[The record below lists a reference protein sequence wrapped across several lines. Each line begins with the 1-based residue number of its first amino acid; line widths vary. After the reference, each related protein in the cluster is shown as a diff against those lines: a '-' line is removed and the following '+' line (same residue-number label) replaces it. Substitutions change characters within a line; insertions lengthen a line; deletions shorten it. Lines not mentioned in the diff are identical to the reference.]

1 MFGVEEYSIDG
12 TLKGYDGKEILKM
25 IQVPVYIYNWDDTA
39 TPSTVK
45 KNIRK

>member
-25 IQVPVYIYNWDDTA
+25 IQVPVLYI
-39 TPSTVK
+39 PGMMQHLRLLK
-45 KNIRK
+45 KI